1 MFDVTSRKELYGK
14 GVPYPALT
22 RKDSMRGLTKMVL
35 DPAELTHDTIGLM
48 AQELESLDDVFTKV

>member
-1 MFDVTSRKELYGK
+1 
-14 GVPYPALT
+14 
-22 RKDSMRGLTKMVL
+22 MRGLTKMVL